1 MAMKSVLVVLG
12 VLLFPPSGVLAQP
25 ATSAEPPDV
34 PADVEEWMRTAW
46 GMEPQV
52 LRSREELRRLKAETR
67 P

>member
-1 MAMKSVLVVLG
+1 MAMTSVLVVLG
-12 VLLFPPSGVLAQP
+12 VLLFPLSGVLAQP

-52 LRSREELRRLKAETR
+52 LASPTRTFCRR
-67 P
+67 